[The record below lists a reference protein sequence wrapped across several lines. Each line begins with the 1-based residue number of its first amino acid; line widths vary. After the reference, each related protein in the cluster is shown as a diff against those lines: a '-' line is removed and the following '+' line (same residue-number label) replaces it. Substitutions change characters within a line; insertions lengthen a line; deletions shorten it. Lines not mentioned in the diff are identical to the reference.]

1 MLADFGEFALRS
13 DDLDAV
19 LTQACHLVAAA
30 LGTGR
35 AKVLEI
41 ESKGQTLFVRAG
53 VGWSKDVVGRVR
65 LPLGDHSSETYSIKA
80 GEPVITNDL
89 ISETRFGF
97 PAFMREAGVRA
108 LANVPIFL
116 PGGRPFGLL
125 QVDAPEPRAF
135 DDEDIQFLRT
145 YATILGP
152 VIDRL
157 LKLQALGAT
166 EERFRTIVEAARDY
180 AIVLTDP
187 QDRITDWLPGAEAV
201 FGWTAEEAIGQPGAI
216 LFTPEDREA
225 GLPRAELDA
234 ARQDGSA
241 PNVRWHLRKD
251 GARVF
256 IEGSVVA
263 LRDEAGELRG
273 FQKIGQDVTKRHLAE
288 QALRASEA
296 RLAAAFESV
305 PAGVAVI
312 DLAGK
317 AVLANSEYRRFLP
330 AGTIPS
336 RDPERGSRWQAWDAR
351 GRLLEPDAYPG
362 ARALRGESVV
372 PGQEMLYTDDDG
384 RERWTNVATVPTRDE
399 AGRVTGCV
407 SVISDI
413 TDRKAAE
420 AALRRSEA
428 HLEAE
433 LGRAALLR
441 DLAARMVT
449 EESVPAIYE
458 QILSTAVAITEA
470 DAGTVQVFDPETRSL
485 LLLVSQG
492 LEAGMTNHFRRI
504 DASSNT
510 ACGIGLRTGQRTFV
524 DFDKDEADEACRM
537 HVEAGLRSA
546 QATPL
551 LSRDRSPIGMLN
563 THWRASEHRP
573 SDDQLRSLDLLAR
586 QAADLIEQR
595 RGQESLRES
604 EERLR
609 QFGEASQD
617 VLWIRDAETLQW
629 TYLTPAFETIYGL
642 SREEALS
649 GDNFRSWIK
658 LIVPEDRQHAISAI
672 RRVHLGEH
680 VTFEYRVRRPSDGV
694 VRWLRNTDF
703 PLMDEGGSVRRIG
716 GIGHDITD
724 LKEAERRLLE
734 SEARLRAMVDA
745 VPQIAWTA
753 RADGHHDYYNWRW
766 YQYTGLSHDQSEAE
780 GWTIVVHPDDLSRT
794 QERWRHSAQT
804 GEDYEIEY
812 RLRGADGAYRWFIA
826 RGVPVR
832 DTPDERHPQGRIA
845 RWFGICTDIED
856 MMRAREVLVRS
867 QEELEALVDARTAEL
882 MAAEESLR
890 QAQKMEAVGQLT
902 GGIAHDFNNMLQGI
916 LSGIDMARRQIG
928 QGHAEGAGRFL
939 EAAHGAAERAA
950 GLTRRL
956 LAFARRQRLMP
967 KQVDADG
974 LVAGLTDLIRR
985 TMGPGIAV
993 ELTLRD
999 GRGTV
1004 LCDPNEL
1011 ESALLNLCINARD
1024 AMPEG
1029 GRLMIRTEEVRLSAA
1044 QIPNREAVPGTFV
1057 EISVADTGIGIPP
1070 EVLGRVFEPFFTTKP
1085 QGQGTGLGLSQIY
1098 GFVRQS
1104 GGLVRIESKPGRGT
1118 TIRLLL
1124 PLHEAAAVAAVAP
1137 PLPAPAS
1144 AQARG
1149 TVLLVDDEDAVRGPA
1164 VDRLRELGLVVLE
1177 ARDGPDA
1184 LRVLSRAMPDL
1195 LVTDV
1200 GLPNGMNGRQVAE
1213 VARERIP
1220 GLPVLFITGYAST
1233 ALPPGVEVIGKP
1245 FALDALARR
1254 VQAILEIRHQNPGTD
1269 PSA

>member
-1 MLADFGEFALRS
+1 M
-13 DDLDAV
+13 
-19 LTQACHLVAAA
+19 
-30 LGTGR
+30 
-35 AKVLEI
+35 K
-41 ESKGQTLFVRAG
+41 
-53 VGWSKDVVGRVR
+53 
-65 LPLGDHSSETYSIKA
+65 
-80 GEPVITNDL
+80 
-89 ISETRFGF
+89 
-97 PAFMREAGVRA
+97 
-108 LANVPIFL
+108 
-116 PGGRPFGLL
+116 
-125 QVDAPEPRAF
+125 
-135 DDEDIQFLRT
+135 
-145 YATILGP
+145 
-152 VIDRL
+152 
-157 LKLQALGAT
+157 ALGAT
-166 EERFRTIVEAARDY
+166 EERFRTIVAAARDY
-180 AIVLTDP
+180 AIFLTDP

-201 FGWTAEEAIGQPGAI
+201 FGWTAQEVIGQPGAI

-225 GLPRAELDA
+225 GLPQAEVTTA
-234 ARQDGSA
+234 SQDGSA

-251 GARVF
+251 GTRVF

-263 LRDEAGELRG
+263 LRNEAGELRG

-312 DLAGK
+312 DLQGE
-317 AVLANSEYRRFLP
+317 AVIANREYRRFLP
-330 AGTIPS
+330 NGTIPS
-336 RDPERGSRWQAWDAR
+336 RDPDRGGRWRALDAQ

-362 ARALRGESVV
+362 ACALRGESVV
-372 PGQEMLYTDDDG
+372 PGQEMLYVHDDG
-384 RERWTNVATVPTRDE
+384 RELWTNVAMAPIRDE

-413 TDRKAAE
+413 TDRKATE

-433 LGRAALLR
+433 LGRTALLR

-449 EESVPAIYE
+449 EENVSTIYA
-458 QILSTAVAITEA
+458 QILSTAVAITAA
-470 DAGTVQVFDPETRSL
+470 DAGTVQVYDPETRSL
-485 LLLVSQG
+485 ALLVSQG
-492 LEAGMTNHFRRI
+492 LESGMTDYFHRV
-504 DASSNT
+504 DADSKT
-510 ACGIGLRTGQRTFV
+510 ACGIGLRTGKRTFV
-524 DFDKDEADEACRM
+524 YFDKEQSDEACRI
-537 HVEAGLRSA
+537 HVEAGFRSA

-551 LSRDRSPIGMLN
+551 LSRDGSPIGMLN
-563 THWRASEHRP
+563 THWRAAEHRP
-573 SDDQLRSLDLLAR
+573 SDDQLRFLDLLAR

-595 RGQESLRES
+595 RAQDSLRESEERYRELFERIDEGFCIIEMIFDGDKAVDYLFVEVNPAFERHTGIADAQGRRMREIAPDHEEHWFRNYGDVALTGQAKRFEAPAKQLGDRWYDLNAFRVGKPEQRRVAIVFSDITQRQRDAAALRES

-649 GDNFRSWIK
+649 GDNFRSWVK
-658 LIVPEDRQHAISAI
+658 LIVPEDRHHAISSI
-672 RRVHLGEH
+672 RRVHQGEH
-680 VTFEYRVRRPSDGV
+680 VTFEYRVRRPSDGTI
-694 VRWLRNTDF
+694 RWLRNTDF
-703 PLMDEGGSVRRIG
+703 PLVDEGGNVRRIG

-724 LKEAERRLLE
+724 IKEAERRLRE
-734 SEARLRAMVDA
+734 SEARLRATVDA

-753 RADGHHDYYNWRW
+753 RADGQHDYYNRRW
-766 YQYTGLSHDQSEAE
+766 YEYTGLSHDQTKAE
-780 GWTIVVHPDDLSRT
+780 DWTVVVHPDDLPCTR
-794 QERWRHSAQT
+794 ERWQHSVRT

-812 RLRGADGAYRWFIA
+812 RIRGVDGAYRWFIA

-832 DTPDERHPQGRIA
+832 DTPDESHPQGRIA
-845 RWFGICTDIED
+845 RWFGTCTDIQD
-856 MMRAREVLVRS
+856 MVRAREVLVRS
-867 QEELEALVDARTAEL
+867 QEELEALVEARTAEL

-916 LSGIDMARRQIG
+916 LSGIDMARRRNG
-928 QGHAEGAGRFL
+928 QGNADEAARFL
-939 EAAHGAAERAA
+939 EAAHSSAERAA

-956 LAFARRQRLMP
+956 LAFARRQRLTP

-974 LVAGLTDLIRR
+974 LIAGLTDLIRR

-999 GRGTV
+999 GVGTV

-1029 GRLMIRTEEVRLSAA
+1029 GRLMIHTREVRLAAA

-1104 GGLVRIESKPGRGT
+1104 GGLVRIESTPGRGT

-1124 PLHEAAAVAAVAP
+1124 PLYEAAPMVALAP
-1137 PLPAPAS
+1137 SLPTAPA
-1144 AQARG
+1144 QAYG
-1149 TVLLVDDEDAVRGPA
+1149 TVLLVDDEDAVRVPA
-1164 VDRLRELGLVVLE
+1164 VERLRELGLLVLE

-1184 LRVLSRAMPDL
+1184 LRVLATARPDL

-1213 VARERIP
+1213 VARECIP

-1245 FALDALARR
+1245 FELETLVRR
-1254 VQAILEIRHQNPGTD
+1254 VQVILDVGRRNPNNKSG
-1269 PSA
+1269 A